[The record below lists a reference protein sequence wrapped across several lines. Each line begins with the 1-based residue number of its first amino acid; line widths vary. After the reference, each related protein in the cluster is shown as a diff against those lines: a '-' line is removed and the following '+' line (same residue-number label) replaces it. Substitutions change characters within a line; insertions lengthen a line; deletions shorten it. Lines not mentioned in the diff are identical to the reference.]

1 VGRPGVVAAAAAIVL
16 SVAVTSA
23 SGQAGHVPA
32 SLALLVEA
40 REAPEGAKVP
50 VTVTLR
56 NHENQPVEAPRQV
69 VVTLASELMA
79 GPARLIVRAGSRS
92 GQTVLVF
99 NRSGVAKIIAT
110 ADDLPAAYG
119 VVAVTP
125 RTGSRSVLDDL
136 PPLMAHAVN
145 GLFPRLA
152 AAAAQTGPAG
162 ARLWIEIL
170 PPRITPREGR
180 WTGLVMV
187 GLTDGTGTPLEAL
200 RDIPVRLAAQVGIV
214 SPDHLVIPR
223 GATTAAGDVRVTSSQ
238 AGHDVVHAASSA
250 VGARAE
256 QQVEYER
263 LRPSKLFVTSTPVE
277 VVSNGRTSVQIAV
290 VLKDEDNHVVPNP
303 GGEVRVVLGSTL
315 GSLSRR
321 VVTIARGRP
330 DSEGVELWSR
340 RAGQATITAEADGLE
355 RDEIGVRF
363 ALPWV
368 LIALACG
375 GGTLGGMLRSRGRR
389 RRTLAIEDLGIGALL
404 GMVFFALTLFGV
416 PGVVPA
422 VPLQTL
428 DNLTLNE
435 IGAFLLGVLGGY
447 LGRDFLTRL
456 LATARLP
463 ERRPAAVG

>member
-1 VGRPGVVAAAAAIVL
+1 
-16 SVAVTSA
+16 
-23 SGQAGHVPA
+23 
-32 SLALLVEA
+32 
-40 REAPEGAKVP
+40 
-50 VTVTLR
+50 
-56 NHENQPVEAPRQV
+56 
-69 VVTLASELMA
+69 
-79 GPARLIVRAGSRS
+79 
-92 GQTVLVF
+92 
-99 NRSGVAKIIAT
+99 
-110 ADDLPAAYG
+110 
-119 VVAVTP
+119 
-125 RTGSRSVLDDL
+125 
-136 PPLMAHAVN
+136 
-145 GLFPRLA
+145 
-152 AAAAQTGPAG
+152 
-162 ARLWIEIL
+162 
-170 PPRITPREGR
+170 
-180 WTGLVMV
+180 
-187 GLTDGTGTPLEAL
+187 
-200 RDIPVRLAAQVGIV
+200 VRLAAQVGIV

-422 VPLQTL
+422 VPLQML